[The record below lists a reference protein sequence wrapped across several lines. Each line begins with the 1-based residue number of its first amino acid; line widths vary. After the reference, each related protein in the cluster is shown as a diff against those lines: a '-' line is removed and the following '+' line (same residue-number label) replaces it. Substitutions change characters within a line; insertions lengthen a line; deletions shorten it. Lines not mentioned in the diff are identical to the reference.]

1 MSAAIRDG
9 MVLVIGCCREDRAYC
24 VLPGGGAEPGEASEV
39 AVLREL
45 EGLQPESIRD
55 LVRAVESETG

>member
-1 MSAAIRDG
+1 